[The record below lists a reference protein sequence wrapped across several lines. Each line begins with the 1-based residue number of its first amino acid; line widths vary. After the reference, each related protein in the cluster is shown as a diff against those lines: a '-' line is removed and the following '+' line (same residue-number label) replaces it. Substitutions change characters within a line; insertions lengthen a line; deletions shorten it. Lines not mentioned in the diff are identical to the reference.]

1 MGLCNF
7 KPPLP
12 LRLYRLC
19 GTLLLRRLHFAEN
32 EALKQGYTDV
42 DLYTHES
49 MTENIGL
56 YEYLGYIETDRRT
69 EKGYRRVYMRK
80 SLA

>member
-1 MGLCNF
+1 LGRYNF

-19 GTLLLRRLHFAEN
+19 GTLLRRLQFAEN
-32 EALKQGYTDV
+32 EALKQGFTDL

-69 EKGYRRVYMRK
+69 EKGYRRMYMRK
-80 SLA
+80 NLA

>member
-1 MGLCNF
+1 MWN
-7 KPPLP
+7 
-12 LRLYRLC
+12 
-19 GTLLLRRLHFAEN
+19 
-32 EALKQGYTDV
+32 
-42 DLYTHES
+42 LYTHEG

-80 SLA
+80 NLA

>member
-1 MGLCNF
+1 M
-7 KPPLP
+7 
-12 LRLYRLC
+12 
-19 GTLLLRRLHFAEN
+19 
-32 EALKQGYTDV
+32 

-80 SLA
+80 NLA